1 LRITP
6 LKTSDYFTAKVLSG
20 YLMALFSIVV
30 LALAG
35 SLIGVR
41 LSTVEWLTML
51 GLLLV
56 GLNPYA
62 VLGILLGHLVSVD
75 SLGPVIGGG
84 TSLLALLGG
93 A

>member
-1 LRITP
+1 
-6 LKTSDYFTAKVLSG
+6 
-20 YLMALFSIVV
+20 
-30 LALAG
+30 
-35 SLIGVR
+35 
-41 LSTVEWLTML
+41 ML

-56 GLNPYA
+56 GLIPFA